1 MESDRLVEAIGAA
14 AVVRQQKSPPHL
26 LDIDMPVP

>member
-1 MESDRLVEAIGAA
+1 MLRLEAIGAA